1 MKMLH
6 CYKFS
11 PNVLVAMFLSI
22 AILIFAERGVFSAV
36 IHLLKDG
43 SIGLTDTEVG
53 ILGSIFMFGF
63 MIASPVAAHLS

>member
-1 MKMLH
+1 MG
-6 CYKFS
+6 
-11 PNVLVAMFLSI
+11 VFLTI

-43 SIGLTDTEVG
+43 SIGLTDTEIG

-63 MIASPVAAHLS
+63 MIASPIAAHLS